1 MSKSHNVIA
10 VTFDEDSKEHEA
22 LSMLRQADREGR
34 VVVRCAAIVERRLG
48 ENVRIRDG
56 EDNSISDLYR
66 RSREVRLRAP
76 TLFAGDP
83 VSRPAV
89 LRSAPCAGIA
99 SRRRGLPGCPCPSH
113 LDRGLPGTRRWA
125 EILNRE
131 SRHPIYDALRRN
143 PPGAVGWPPRA

>member
-66 RSREVRLRAP
+66 RSREVRLRGVA
-76 TLFAGDP
+76 F
-83 VSRPAV
+83 RP
-89 LRSAPCAGIA
+89 
-99 SRRRGLPGCPCPSH
+99 
-113 LDRGLPGTRRWA
+113 
-125 EILNRE
+125 
-131 SRHPIYDALRRN
+131 LRRDRI
-143 PPGAVGWPPRA
+143 PSPRAAWVSMSLPPRSRASWHSSMG